1 MQHHLQLQKASN
13 FKLFGSILFVY
24 CLFVKLLALKATGV
38 GYSTHLTGWLHN
50 LKHVSATTLTIAT
63 PHATPP
69 ATAKSFEL

>member
-1 MQHHLQLQKASN
+1 MQHHQQLQKASN
-13 FKLFGSILFVY
+13 FKLFGFILFVY

-50 LKHVSATTLTIAT
+50 LKHVNATTLKHAITQAT
-63 PHATPP
+63 PH